1 MAEKKKGQPGR
12 KKSFRYTTSFTMRF
26 DAYTLEMMDRIA
38 YDEDKTR
45 PDVVRSAIKH
55 LFVKKYEQKE
65 LEKLRKKYRKDIL
78 LRKSK

>member
-1 MAEKKKGQPGR
+1 MEEIKKKPR
-12 KKSFRYTTSFTMRF
+12 KRKIFRYATSFTMRF
-26 DAYTLEMMDRIA
+26 DAYTLEMMERIA

-45 PDVVRSAIKH
+45 PEVVRSAIKH

-78 LRKSK
+78 RRL